1 MQISKIKILNLNSL
15 QGEVEIDFTQQPLA
29 GTGLFAITG
38 DTGAGKSTLLDA
50 ITLGLYGRIHRNKDN
65 VKEVM
70 SYGTGECFAE
80 VEFLSQEKT
89 YRAKWSLARARK
101 NPTGKLQNPVRELS
115 QLDEKSGYYKILAEK
130 IREADQKIEEI
141 TGLDY
146 NRFTRSV
153 LLSQGDFA
161 AFLMAKEKE
170 RSDLL
175 ERITGTEIYSE
186 ISVAAYDR
194 NKIEKE
200 KLEKLVEKREALDV
214 LDRDELKVI
223 TTQLKENKAKE
234 KEHKNILKEK
244 RTALQ
249 WLENITALEK
259 KLAVLENDKSTL
271 QSKQESYIDQ
281 FAQLALHRK
290 TKPFEA
296 NLVAIQNYQTQVTD
310 IESDV
315 KQLETALNDLKEQ
328 KSAKEASFKIV
339 EKQLK
344 EFKNSRESK
353 LKLFTKV
360 EKLDVEIKEKKTPFE
375 NEKKAYE
382 EQVLLQKENKERLEK
397 LNQEIE
403 EIQKS
408 IKGNKQWLKEHQV
421 FEKLEEDKLE
431 ISRLRER
438 MRETFKDE
446 RRLKKGIGEALEQKE
461 AFVKERTALQN
472 KLKDYKKRETDL
484 ITKFESTAPDGY
496 AINRIQLINKISSE
510 IENLNQD
517 FQNLQQLK
525 TLNTEYAD
533 LLRKYNEE
541 AELGEHLIQEEIIL
555 GKEILNAQE
564 VLMEMKEHLE
574 YKREV
579 FEQQQLIANYE
590 RDREQL
596 SEGEACPLCFSEVH
610 PFREKKLKPYVDK
623 SRKEYEAAK
632 DQYVIVEET
641 YNHLLL
647 RQNDTTSRMINLKG
661 DERQKV
667 DGKLSDTLSQI
678 EQYESRMAL
687 FVPEIK
693 SEHYSITKSQILI
706 NKLDEFEK
714 NIKLK
719 RDAREELLIIDKT
732 LEKQETQTFELE
744 AKIQEANYK
753 IEGLKEKTKD
763 YEEQLKK
770 EQAEFTDAKSDL
782 NKILK
787 KYKYEFEAIESAG
800 AMFDNLYKEGKDY
813 QEKVS
818 QNDDFEKNLAVLQ
831 QEVKTRTEN
840 LTDLE
845 KQIKSKQT
853 ALEKTASLIQKI
865 EAERTELFENK
876 DPQAERTAFNSQFE
890 QIENQALKSKRQLD
904 NLHLS
909 LNTQQ
914 TTLKEKQKSLKKNNT
929 SLASTITKL
938 LPKII
943 TAGFASIE
951 VLQNNRL
958 EESKAL
964 AIEEKEQALQKQQI
978 ALKQSEKDTK
988 DALTS
993 EKAKAL
999 TKESAE
1005 NLSAKIEEEEGIY
1018 NILQQEI
1025 GALNEKIERNKTKK
1039 EESKA
1044 LLNEIDAQK
1053 KEAARWSKINEIIG
1067 QADGQK
1073 FRKFAQGLTL
1083 QKLAF
1088 LANNRLTQLNERYRI
1103 IKPDDKDLQLDIMDT
1118 YQADNIRSMNTLSG
1132 GESFLVSLA
1141 LALGLSDMAGR
1152 NTNIQSLFIDEGFG
1166 TLDEQTLDMAIA
1178 TLENLQS
1185 SGKTI
1190 GVISH
1195 VKELKE
1201 RISTQIQVK
1210 KMGNGVSV
1218 VQVAG

>member
-1 MQISKIKILNLNSL
+1 MQINKIKILNLNSL

-50 ITLGLYGRIHRNKDN
+50 ITLGLYGKIHRNEN
-65 VKEVM
+65 NAKEVM
-70 SYGTGECFAE
+70 SYGTGECYAE
-80 VEFLSQEKT
+80 VEFRAEEEV

-101 NPTGKLQNPVRELS
+101 NPSGKLQNPVREIAR
-115 QLDEKSGYYKILAEK
+115 LDKKSGDYKILAEK
-130 IREADQKIEEI
+130 IREADLKIEEI

-146 NRFTRSV
+146 AQFTRSV

-186 ISVAAYDR
+186 ISEAAYNR
-194 NKIEKE
+194 NKIEQE

-214 LDRDELKVI
+214 LDRDELKAI
-223 TTQLKENKAKE
+223 TTQLKDNKTKE
-234 KEHKNILKEK
+234 KEHKNSLKEK

-259 KLAVLENDKSTL
+259 KLDALKNDKIIL
-271 QSKQESYIDQ
+271 QTKQESYVDQ

-290 TKPFEA
+290 TKPFES
-296 NLVAIQNYQTQVTD
+296 NLVSIQNYQSQVAD
-310 IESDV
+310 IESNV
-315 KQLETALNDLKEQ
+315 KQLETTLVDLQDQ
-328 KSAKEASFKIV
+328 KKAKEISFKSI
-339 EKQLK
+339 EDQLK
-344 EFKNSRESK
+344 SFKKSRESK

-375 NEKKAYE
+375 NEKSAYE
-382 EQVLLQKENKERLEK
+382 EQLLLQKENKERLEI
-397 LNQEIE
+397 LNKEIE
-403 EIQKS
+403 ETQKTT
-408 IKGNKQWLKEHQV
+408 KANKTWLKEHEV

-431 ISRLRER
+431 ISTLRER
-438 MRETFKDE
+438 MRETYKDE
-446 RRLKKGIGEALEQKE
+446 RRLKTSIKESAEQKE
-461 AFVKERTALQN
+461 KFEKEKTVLEN
-472 KLKDYKKRETDL
+472 KLKDYKQRETEL
-484 ITKFESTAPDGY
+484 ITKFETTAPDGF

-525 TLNTEYAD
+525 TLNIEYAD

-541 AELGEHLIQEEIIL
+541 SELGEHLIQEEIIL

-574 YKREV
+574 YKRDV

-610 PFREKKLKPYVDK
+610 PFREKKLKPYVNK
-623 SRKEYEAAK
+623 ARKEYEAAK

-641 YNHLLL
+641 YNHLLQ

-661 DERQKV
+661 DEGQKV
-667 DGKLSDTLSQI
+667 DGKLSDTLTLI

-719 RDAREELLIIDKT
+719 REAREELLIIDKT

-744 AKIQEANYK
+744 AKVQEANYK

-763 YEEQLKK
+763 YESQLKK
-770 EQAEFTDAKSDL
+770 EQTEFTKAKKDL

-787 KYKYEFEAIESAG
+787 KYKYEFEAIETAG
-800 AMFDNLYKEGKDY
+800 AMFENLYKEGKAY
-813 QEKVS
+813 QEKVN
-818 QNDDFEKNLAVLQ
+818 QNEDFEKKEAVLQ

-840 LTDLE
+840 LTTLE
-845 KQIKSKQT
+845 KQIKTKAS
-853 ALEKTASLIQKI
+853 ALEKSATQIQKL
-865 EAERTELFENK
+865 ETQRTELFQDKN
-876 DPQAERTAFNSQFE
+876 PQTERNAFNVQFE
-890 QIENQALKSKRQLD
+890 QIENQAVESKQQLD
-904 NLHLS
+904 ALHLS

-914 TTLKEKQKSLKKNNT
+914 STLKEKQKTLKKNNT
-929 SLASTITKL
+929 SLASSLTKL

-943 TAGFASIE
+943 AAGFASIE
-951 VLQNNRL
+951 ILQSNRL

-964 AIEEKEQALQKQQI
+964 AIEEQEQILQKQQI
-978 ALKQSEKDTK
+978 ERQQSEKDTQA
-988 DALTS
+988 ALTS

-999 TKESAE
+999 TKESVE
-1005 NLSAKIEEEEGIY
+1005 NLEAKIEEEEGIC

-1025 GALNEKIERNKTKK
+1025 GALNEKIDRNKAKK
-1039 EESKA
+1039 EESKV

-1053 KEAARWSKINEIIG
+1053 KEATRWSKINEIIG

-1083 QKLAF
+1083 QKLAL
-1088 LANNRLTQLNERYRI
+1088 LANNRLTQLNDRYLL

-1118 YQADNIRSMNTLSG
+1118 YQADHIRSMNTLSG

-1152 NTNIQSLFIDEGFG
+1152 NSNIQSLFIDEGFG

-1201 RISTQIQVK
+1201 RISTQIQVV